1 MIAVLGKIRCINRD
15 SATETNSRDVT
26 PMNGNRAVAK
36 VVLLLLLPNVQLIP
50 TARKIEIN

>member
-1 MIAVLGKIRCINRD
+1 
-15 SATETNSRDVT
+15 
-26 PMNGNRAVAK
+26 MNGNRAVAK